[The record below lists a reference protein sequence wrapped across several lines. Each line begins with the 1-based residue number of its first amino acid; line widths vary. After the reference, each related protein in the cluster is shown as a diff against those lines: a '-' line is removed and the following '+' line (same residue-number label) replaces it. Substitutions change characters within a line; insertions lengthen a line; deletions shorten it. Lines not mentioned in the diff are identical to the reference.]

1 MSIKNA
7 LSIDLEDWYHPE
19 FVRKSVSFNPKS
31 QIIEST
37 KNIIDLLEK
46 YNVKATFFVLGDI
59 AEKFP
64 LLIKTIKNKGHEI
77 AFHGMSHLPLW
88 ELNYDKLNQEISNFK
103 QIIEKTLGSNIK
115 IEGFRAPTF
124 SINNTTKFGIKC
136 LIDNDYR
143 YDSSIVPTKIFY
155 YGMNNSPQ
163 SIYRPN
169 LNDLILNDNSS
180 SIIEFPLTVINFG
193 LIKIP

>member
-64 LLIKTIKNKGHEI
+64 
-77 AFHGMSHLPLW
+77 
-88 ELNYDKLNQEISNFK
+88 
-103 QIIEKTLGSNIK
+103 
-115 IEGFRAPTF
+115 
-124 SINNTTKFGIKC
+124 
-136 LIDNDYR
+136 
-143 YDSSIVPTKIFY
+143 
-155 YGMNNSPQ
+155 
-163 SIYRPN
+163 
-169 LNDLILNDNSS
+169 ILNKS
-180 SIIEFPLTVINFG
+180 L
-193 LIKIP
+193 KKH